1 VGAVVVTGVGGIC
14 GGGEVRVDGEAHAPV
29 RTTSAATHVR
39 KSIEWIF
46 GGRSLIIGGEYTV

>member
-14 GGGEVRVDGEAHAPV
+14 GGAEVRVDGEAHAPA
-29 RTTSAATHVR
+29 RRTSAATHVR

-46 GGRSLIIGGEYTV
+46 VRDSLIIASQYTV